1 MTTDWKDALS
11 RLQQSGTLPEGPEQE
26 TAETPAEEKK
36 PQQPALIVSIDR
48 RNRRGKTATIIEGF
62 TCPEAEVSALAA
74 RLKSALGTGGS
85 ARGGEILLQGDWR
98 DRAAEWLRTQGFK
111 ARRGN

>member
-11 RLQQSGTLPEGPEQE
+11 RLQQSGTLPDGPEQE
-26 TAETPAEEKK
+26 ISAEEEKTQK
-36 PQQPALIVSIDR
+36 RSETLTVGIDR
-48 RNRRGKTATIIEGF
+48 RNRHGKTATIIEGF
-62 TCPEAEVSALAA
+62 TCEDAEVSALAA

-98 DRAAEWLRTQGFK
+98 DRAVAWLQAHGFK